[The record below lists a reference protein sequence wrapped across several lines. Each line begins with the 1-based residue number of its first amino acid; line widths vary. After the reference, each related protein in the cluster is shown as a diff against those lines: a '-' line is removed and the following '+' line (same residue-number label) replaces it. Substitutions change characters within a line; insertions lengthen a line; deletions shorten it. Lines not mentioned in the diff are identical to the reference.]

1 VACLQL
7 PYVRPVGMGQIDK
20 CHVETYHRTV
30 YEWGCNSGKFGSGRI
45 TTSPLKLCKWDV
57 HEQKTE
63 PSHIV
68 NGHPSAYAR
77 CWSLPV
83 EAFCDEAVHVPTQ
96 KQQHEFDRNLVSL
109 FWRSLSFTMGNWASS
124 QQNSINTSVY
134 LGKHRKMAIV
144 FLYDMKCGNLSST
157 DSRAFLIMQFLHYLR
172 CIVAKTRCQML
183 VSSPKS
189 VWHHKKLKLWWQYY
203 LFFCSSCKRLRTS
216 KY

>member
-1 VACLQL
+1 MRRAWTENRTIAHCQW
-7 PYVRPVGMGQIDK
+7 PSK
-20 CHVETYHRTV
+20 CICTMLIAT
-30 YEWGCNSGKFGSGRI
+30 GRGI
-45 TTSPLKLCKWDV
+45 L
-57 HEQKTE
+57 
-63 PSHIV
+63 
-68 NGHPSAYAR
+68 R
-77 CWSLPV
+77 WS
-83 EAFCDEAVHVPTQ
+83 CSCTQQ

-203 LFFCSSCKRLRTS
+203 YLFFCSSCKRLRTS